1 MVVLE
6 SVLDAIAIGFEI
18 GGLMVLLSS
27 GLIAL
32 ARWLTVSMP
41 EFWRGTLNL
50 EQKIRSEFGLRL
62 EFGHQIVFALE
73 FFISADIIK
82 SIQAHTFAELA
93 KLGII
98 VVIRTVLHYSLR

>member
-1 MVVLE
+1 MIALN
-6 SVLDAIAIGFEI
+6 AIEIGFEV
-18 GGLMVLLSS
+18 GGLIILMVS

-32 ARWLTVSMP
+32 VKWIKTSFTGFRLEATNP
-41 EFWRGTLNL
+41 E
-50 EQKIRSEFGLRL
+50 EKLRL

-82 SIQAHTFAELA
+82 SIQAPTFAELA

-98 VVIRTVLHYSLR
+98 VIIRTVLHYSLR

>member
-18 GGLMVLLSS
+18 GGLIVLVSS

-32 ARWLTVSMP
+32 ARWLRVSMP
-41 EFWRGTLNL
+41 EFWRGALNP
-50 EQKIRSEFGLRL
+50 EQKIRY

-82 SIQAHTFAELA
+82 SIQAPTFAELA

-98 VVIRTVLHYSLR
+98 VIIRTILHYSLR